1 MKKTESVKRSAR
13 VRTAVK
19 MVLAL
24 IICLLQLVPLYIS
37 FTVSIKPQTDMS
49 SKWVIPEKPFW
60 QNYLT
65 ALEAGDL
72 LRAFMN
78 TLIITVF
85 STLLVVVLGA
95 ASAYPLA
102 RNPSRL
108 NKGVKTFILSIM
120 MVPALSLLVPLYVM
134 LVRFHAISTFWGIIP
149 VHVVFNL
156 PLAIFMYANFIQT
169 IPQELDEAALI
180 DGCSVYSIFGRIILP
195 LMTPVTVSVI
205 ILTSVNAWND
215 YQYSLYFL
223 QKPTMKV
230 LTLSI
235 ASFFGQSGADPHVAA
250 AAALMAI
257 LPIMIIYLCLQKYFV
272 KGMVEGA
279 IK

>member
-1 MKKTESVKRSAR
+1 MKRKNWLWEIP
-13 VRTAVK
+13 
-19 MVLAL
+19 LAL
-24 IICLLQLVPLYIS
+24 VICLIQLVPIYITL
-37 FTVSIKPQTDMS
+37 TVSLKPQTDMS
-49 SKWVIPEKPFW
+49 STWTMPARFFW
-60 QNYLT
+60 RNFT
-65 ALEAGDL
+65 SALNDGNL
-72 LRAFMN
+72 LRAFFN
-78 TLIITVF
+78 TAVITIGATF
-85 STLLVVVLGA
+85 LVIVLGA
-95 ASAYPLA
+95 MSAYPLA

-108 NKGVKTFILSIM
+108 NRGVSAFILSIM

-134 LVRFHAISTFWGIIP
+134 LVKAHAVSTYWGIIP
-149 VHVVFNL
+149 VHLAFNL
-156 PLAIFMYANFIQT
+156 PLAIFMYANFIRT

-180 DGCSVYSIFGRIILP
+180 DGCSVYSIFWRIILP
-195 LMTPVTVSVI
+195 LMTPVTVSVL
-205 ILTSVNAWND
+205 ILTSVSVWND

-230 LTLSI
+230 VTLSI

-257 LPIMIIYLCLQKYFV
+257 FPIMVVYLCLQKYFV